1 MNDNKWGLK
10 KKKPLLHQF
19 SKREKIA
26 FLEKQQY
33 GDNFL
38 SVWKKTHEDA

>member
-1 MNDNKWGLK
+1 MGFEEK
-10 KKKPLLHQF
+10 KTLLHQF

-38 SVWKKTHEDA
+38 NGHIRKSFAPI

>member
-1 MNDNKWGLK
+1 MGFEEK
-10 KKKPLLHQF
+10 KTLLHQF

-38 SVWKKTHEDA
+38 SVWKKNHEDA